1 MKKAIGIVLAGLML
15 LPIVTLSGCACNAD
29 NYGKVRQESGGK

>member
-15 LPIVTLSGCACNAD
+15 LPIISLSGCACND
-29 NYGKVRQESGGK
+29 NYGKVRQEVGGK